1 MISRDLEKDRSW
13 LILIPNLVS
22 MKIPSAAKYSIVIA
36 LMAHLTSCEDSKAP
50 QGKNQE
56 KLTTEELARDIEF
69 GPWMSKAGL
78 MFVQEQL
85 PSGDYFVEIEGRVS
99 KGENQYRAITK
110 TLNTDKY
117 LRAEAIWGMEAGPL
131 CQHEIDR
138 LRKGMERSKSQ
149 VFTDTTGK
157 AIHQLIMVL
166 PAGARTEEPVSPNLA
181 SGGDAVGST
190 ISEPILES
198 GTPRTPPSR
207 LPTPL
212 IQPVEAISEPDPAD
226 SFSDVDVDVD
236 VDVSPGEVSSGE
248 LEPRPVATSQSNPEP
263 ALVDSLDNPA
273 PAPVEEASAEVGAA
287 IGELETPELVVE
299 PDNQKPEIVA
309 PPRAVIVVDDE
320 IILETEEATGDPVAD
335 PESTPDEI
343 EPAAPAKFVTYKVV
357 RGDTL
362 SGISRRYKVSIA
374 AIKEASGSESDDLRI
389 NQILKIPTQ

>member
-1 MISRDLEKDRSW
+1 
-13 LILIPNLVS
+13 

-212 IQPVEAISEPDPAD
+212 IQPVEAISEPNPAD
-226 SFSDVDVDVD
+226 SFSDVDD

-263 ALVDSLDNPA
+263 ALVDSLDDPA
-273 PAPVEEASAEVGAA
+273 PAPVEEVSAEVGAA

>member
-1 MISRDLEKDRSW
+1 M
-13 LILIPNLVS
+13 LITNLVS
-22 MKIPSAAKYSIVIA
+22 MKIPSPAKCSVIIA

-50 QGKNQE
+50 QGKTQE
-56 KLTTEELARDIEF
+56 RLTTEELARDIEF
-69 GPWMSKAGL
+69 GPWMSKAKL

-85 PSGDYFVEIEGRVS
+85 PPGDYFVEIEGRVS
-99 KGENQYRAITK
+99 KNENQYRAITK

-117 LRAEAIWGMEAGPL
+117 LRSEAIWGIEAGPL

-138 LRKGMERSKSQ
+138 LREGMERSKSQ

-166 PAGARTEEPVSPNLA
+166 PAGARTAEALSPNVA
-181 SGGDAVGST
+181 SAGDAVGST

-212 IQPVEAISEPDPAD
+212 IQPVEAISEPNPAD
-226 SFSDVDVDVD
+226 SFSDVDD

-263 ALVDSLDNPA
+263 ALVDSLDDPA
-273 PAPVEEASAEVGAA
+273 PAPVEEVSAEVGAA